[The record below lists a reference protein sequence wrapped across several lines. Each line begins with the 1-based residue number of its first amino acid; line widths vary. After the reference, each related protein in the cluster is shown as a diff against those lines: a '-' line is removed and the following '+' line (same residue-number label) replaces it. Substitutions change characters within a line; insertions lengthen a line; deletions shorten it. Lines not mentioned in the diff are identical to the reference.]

1 MRLSLKEGNFIIFDG
16 SIAGR
21 MAVRDLLYMNRIEV
35 SFEEVSAY
43 RATPYTPHNP
53 FSSAGY
59 GINDLDYLN
68 PFNSSIRSEVT
79 QGLRI
84 NYTMPNGCYGTKILL
99 TGEAILFTGD
109 DLAIVKNY
117 TLDREKSLLLIN
129 E

>member
-21 MAVRDLLYMNRIEV
+21 MAIRDLLYMNRIEA

-43 RATPYTPHNP
+43 RAMPYT

-59 GINDLDYLN
+59 GINDLDPLS
-68 PFNSSIRSEVT
+68 PFNSPIRSEVA
-79 QGLRI
+79 QGFRI
-84 NYTMPNGCYGTKILL
+84 NYSMPNGCYGTKILL

>member
-1 MRLSLKEGNFIIFDG
+1 MRLSLKEGNFVIYDG

-21 MAVRDLLYMNRIEV
+21 MTVRDLLYMNRIEA
-35 SFEEVSAY
+35 SFEEISAY
-43 RATPYTPHNP
+43 RATPYSP

-68 PFNSSIRSEVT
+68 PFNSSIRSEIA

-84 NYTMPNGCYGTKILL
+84 NYSMPNGCYGTKILL
-99 TGEAILFTGD
+99 AGEAILFTGD
-109 DLAIVKNY
+109 DLAIVKKY
-117 TLDREKSLLLIN
+117 TLDRERSLLLIN